1 MKLPVHSPY
10 KYGEGGVKV
19 GLEPIKISDWFEID
33 ELFNSEIEQKR
44 KLYETNFDQVYQEDS
59 LTSESQLELFK
70 VINKHLKIYHP
81 NHTFLEYGSSL
92 LQRAS
97 MMVQEDLVLMV
108 PKENKYFLGAASL
121 CAPSNWSLK
130 DKFNKSLPDL
140 HEHVPIYKK
149 TIGSRVD
156 NLFNKLP
163 LDRIFQRFNWSI
175 YESSSL
181 FQPERSKADVER
193 SKSIN
198 STNAGD
204 KLFLRVERQT
214 IRKLPKT
221 LSIVFTIRVHVDPL
235 SSIQNSLSLVR
246 DLNLALKN
254 LSKDMKAYKSIDQI
268 EKPLKSWLENKIKI
282 LS

>member
-1 MKLPVHSPY
+1 MSAAGTTLP
-10 KYGEGGVKV
+10 KY
-19 GLEPIKISDWFEID
+19 LRTISGCV
-33 ELFNSEIEQKR
+33 LTASEIEQK
-44 KLYETNFDQVYQEDS
+44 KELYKHSFESIYQEHVDS
-59 LTSESQLELFK
+59 KDAQLELF
-70 VINKHLKIYHP
+70 NTLSKHIDTYHYD
-81 NHTFLEYGSSL
+81 HTFPKEGSSL
-92 LQRAS
+92 LHKAS
-97 MMVQEDLVLMV
+97 LMVQEDLVLMI
-108 PKENKYFLGAASL
+108 PDNNKFFLGAASL
-121 CAPSNWSLK
+121 CSPSNWSLTE
-130 DKFNKSLPDL
+130 KFNKSLLNL
-140 HEHVPIYKK
+140 HEYVPSYKK
-149 TIGSRVD
+149 KIGSRVD
-156 NLFNKLP
+156 NFFNKLSP
-163 LDRIFQRFNWSI
+163 DRIFQRFNWSI

-268 EKPLKSWLENKIKI
+268 EKPLKGWLENKIKI